1 MTNQQPKQPLPGLLP
16 SLQLTPEELSIIT
29 MMRRNS
35 YQEIEIQVQ
44 DSVITSVDQTLKYRR
59 KKGGGLVGGVLNRA
73 PLAAKRPAKFSIEE
87 ISIVKKIR
95 EKPFQKIT
103 VNIKNGIDSIY
114 QTLKF
119 RKTK

>member
-1 MTNQQPKQPLPGLLP
+1 MPKQPSKPQPGIKLV
-16 SLQLTPEELSIIT
+16 PEELALIT

-35 YQEIEIQVQ
+35 YQEISVQVQ

-59 KKGGGLVGGVLNRA
+59 KKGGGLVAGAANRA
-73 PLAAKRPAKFSIEE
+73 PLQAKKALNISKEE
-87 ISIVKKIR
+87 ISIISKIR

-103 VNIKNGIDSIY
+103 IYIKNGIDSVY

-119 RKTK
+119 KKP

>member
-1 MTNQQPKQPLPGLLP
+1 MSNQPPKPPIGIK
-16 SLQLTPEELSIIT
+16 LTPEESALIT

-59 KKGGGLVGGVLNRA
+59 KKGGGLVSGVTNRA
-73 PLAAKRPAKFSIEE
+73 SLQMSKALKISKEE
-87 ISIVKKIR
+87 ISIISKIR
-95 EKPFQKIT
+95 EKPFQKVTIF
-103 VNIKNGIDSIY
+103 IKNGIDSVY

-119 RKTK
+119 KKTN

>member
-1 MTNQQPKQPLPGLLP
+1 MPNQPPKKIGIK
-16 SLQLTPEELSIIT
+16 LTPEELALIT

-35 YQEIEIQVQ
+35 YQEIAVQVQ

-59 KKGGGLVGGVLNRA
+59 KKGGGLVAGVTNRA
-73 PLAAKRPAKFSIEE
+73 PLQMKKALKISKEE
-87 ISIVKKIR
+87 ISVISKLR

-103 VNIKNGIDSIY
+103 IYINKNGIDSIY

-119 RKTK
+119 KKP